1 MVAYMAFLHSG
12 EKFSEDEWTRAL
24 QNGLYSPSR
33 QLQTQNVRECFPTA
47 TVAVLRED
55 QARYGRVQRLLLAHQ
70 HLPEV
75 AAVQAYLQQGVFA
88 VKQQRPLY
96 DRADALVAGL
106 SSLPYALPQIYQEVE
121 RLPRTAIRWLG
132 NPGDD
137 ILEGRIAV
145 VE

>member
-1 MVAYMAFLHSG
+1 MAFLHSG
-12 EKFSEDEWTRAL
+12 KEFSENEWTHAL
-24 QNGLYSPSR
+24 QHGLYMPTR
-33 QLQTQNVRECFPTA
+33 QLNSQYVRECFPTA
-47 TVAVLRED
+47 TIAVLRED
-55 QARYGRVQRLLLAHQ
+55 QARSERVQRLLLAHQ
-70 HLPEV
+70 HLPEI

-88 VKQQRPLY
+88 VKQRNALY

-106 SSLPYALPQIYQEVE
+106 SSLPYVLPQIYREVE
-121 RLPRTAIRWLG
+121 RLPRTAIRWHG

>member
-1 MVAYMAFLHSG
+1 MASWLYLAADEYASG
-12 EKFSEDEWTRAL
+12 DATYDLAK
-24 QNGLYSPSR
+24 NG
-33 QLQTQNVRECFPTA
+33 FI
-47 TVAVLRED
+47 
-55 QARYGRVQRLLLAHQ
+55 
-70 HLPEV
+70 PEV